1 MADSFARQIKNDHR
15 IIRVFMQFIRFV
27 QDEHLEEFVQLQPR
41 YFKEFSLPLLQ
52 SMNAR
57 QEAELQVYARK
68 ISIEFLQYLSL
79 GRIEEYIVQSLER
92 WKKDQIELPDINPL
106 SLEDILSITAI
117 RKKSLSV
124 FLLRFTRNIDQ
135 IQLINET
142 LDQVFHTFNLA
153 YTRAFEKS
161 LRNDLYERHLLQ
173 EKQKLIQTETL
184 YKQTQALNKLGNW
197 SWEIKSDKLY
207 WSDELFRIYG
217 LEPQS
222 EILSFRRFIS
232 FIHPDD
238 SEKRLQQLQYQLSHP
253 GSSEY
258 FFRIISADGKQKILY
273 GQNEVLCDE
282 QGIPSKITGT
292 CQDVTKQKE
301 LEISL
306 YQKTVQLEKSN
317 ESLQQFAYICSHD
330 LKEPLRK
337 ISILGDRLGMLI
349 KDRLDEQSATILG
362 KITGTS
368 MRLHRMI
375 DDVLSI
381 SSISSVTNFT
391 NQSLSGI
398 LDEVL
403 QNIGLEQHLVKIE
416 YRNLPRLTINGAQF
430 RQLFQNLVINS
441 IKFRKEGTDPHILI
455 QQEYPTQEQIEKAGL
470 DESLKYTCI
479 RYQDNGIGFD
489 PVYSE
494 KIFGM
499 FQRLH
504 SQSSYEGTGI
514 GLSICKRI
522 VENHHGRI
530 YAESKPGEGASFFI
544 LIPAG

>member
-15 IIRVFMQFIRFV
+15 IIRIFTEFIRFV
-27 QDEHLEEFVQLQPR
+27 QDEHLEEFVHLQPR
-41 YFKEFSLPLLQ
+41 YFKEFNLPLLQ

-92 WKKDQIELPDINPL
+92 WKKDQIGLPDINPL

-153 YTRAFEKS
+153 YTRAFEKT

-184 YKQTQALNKLGNW
+184 YPQTQALNKLGNW

-381 SSISSVTNFT
+381 SSISSDTNFT

-403 QNIGLEQHLVKIE
+403 QNISLEQQPVKIE
-416 YRNLPRLTINGAQF
+416 YRNLPRLTINGTQF
-430 RQLFQNLVINS
+430 RRLFQNLIINS
-441 IKFRKEGTDPHILI
+441 IKFKKEGTEPHILI
-455 QQEYPTQEQIEKAGL
+455 QQEYPTPEQIEKAGL

-504 SQSSYEGTGI
+504 IQSSYEGTGI

-522 VENHHGRI
+522 VENHHGSI

>member
-15 IIRVFMQFIRFV
+15 IIRIFTEFIRFV
-27 QDEHLEEFVQLQPR
+27 QDEHLEEFVHLQPR
-41 YFKEFSLPLLQ
+41 YFKEFNLPLLQ

-92 WKKDQIELPDINPL
+92 WKKDQIGLPDINPL

-153 YTRAFEKS
+153 YTRAFEKT

-222 EILSFRRFIS
+222 EILSFRRFLS

-282 QGIPSKITGT
+282 QGIPTKITGT

-381 SSISSVTNFT
+381 SSISSDTNFT

-403 QNIGLEQHLVKIE
+403 QNISLEQHPAKIE
-416 YRNLPRLTINGAQF
+416 YRNLPRLTINGTQF
-430 RQLFQNLVINS
+430 RRLFQNLIINS
-441 IKFRKEGTDPHILI
+441 IKFKKEGTEPHILI
-455 QQEYPTQEQIEKAGL
+455 QQEYPTPEQIEKAGL
-470 DESLKYTCI
+470 DESLKYICI

-522 VENHHGRI
+522 VENHHGSI